1 MYNINVLLK
10 GDNPV
15 LNTEIWKEIPNLP
28 YDISNLGNV
37 RRQLNAKYKYKNRLY
52 IKPYKNNKGYLCVNL
67 YKECKVYKRQL
78 HRLIAQAFIPNPNN
92 LDEINHIDG
101 NPLNN
106 SIENLEWCTHQYNIQ
121 HAWNNGLFK
130 NHYSNASVKRKN
142 CSSKYRGVHWDKAR
156 NKWATHIG
164 FNKKH
169 YALGRFNNE
178 EDAAKAYDKFIKE
191 NNLEQYGY
199 KLNFS

>member
-1 MYNINVLLK
+1 MLNI
-10 GDNPV
+10 
-15 LNTEIWKEIPNLP
+15 EIWKPIKDLP

-37 RRQLNAKYKYKNRLY
+37 RRSLDAPYKYRRGGN
-52 IKPYKNNKGYLCVNL
+52 IKPYLNNKGYWCVNL
-67 YKECKVYKRQL
+67 YLHSKVYKKQV
-78 HRLIAQAFIPNPNN
+78 HRLIAEYFIPNPDN
-92 LDEINHIDG
+92 LLEINHIDG

-106 SIENLEWCTHQYNIQ
+106 SIKNLEWCTHQYNIQ

-130 NHYSNASVKRKN
+130 NRYSNASVKRKN
-142 CSSKYRGVHWDKAR
+142 CSSKYKGVHWDKAR

-191 NNLEQYGY
+191 NHLEQYGY